1 MHNLLFLYELHVLI
15 VYGIREQALH
25 MKTETGGG
33 FD

>member
-1 MHNLLFLYELHVLI
+1 MHNLMSLYELHVLN

-25 MKTETGGG
+25 MKTDTGGG